1 MLTVMTLVLT
11 TLNLVLKM
19 VMTLFT
25 VDSVD
30 DDDDPGVDDDDN
42 RC

>member
-19 VMTLFT
+19 MMTLFT

-30 DDDDPGVDDDDN
+30 GDDDPGVDDDDN